1 MGICTAALVSISRP
15 QPGGAASSPARS
27 LVVCALIAFLGLALA
42 TEARAADESADVV
55 TEETVSSAT
64 EGESSTSGPDEATSV
79 PDEGET
85 PAAGSGDPSAEGTP
99 PVSEDPVAPVEAT
112 PPEAP
117 APQLPPA
124 DPAPSPSTPPSDGPP
139 GGEVP
144 APEPPP
150 AASPPVVVSPP
161 VVEPPVVEPPPLGEP
176 IVEAPADP
184 VAPPPAE
191 TPPTAGPHRGS
202 IVIRNDFSPQPAL
215 PPLLSSSTS
224 SVDGEL
230 ESVTWTGDRL
240 QRQSGP
246 RPETRNKGPAA
257 AVSVDGAPL
266 PPPIP
271 ARERAPT
278 GLYVSVGGQ
287 GGASSGGF
295 FVGMLAAAIA
305 LALAGQRLGSL
316 VSLSLAPPRR
326 TAFALRL
333 DRPD

>member
-1 MGICTAALVSISRP
+1 MGTSIAASVSISRP
-15 QPGGAASSPARS
+15 QPGGSASSRAARV
-27 LVVCALIAFLGLALA
+27 VVCALIAFLWFALA
-42 TEARAADESADVV
+42 TEARAADESADVATV
-55 TEETVSSAT
+55 ETVSSAT
-64 EGESSTSGPDEATSV
+64 EGESSTSGGP

-85 PAAGSGDPSAEGTP
+85 PAAGSSDPSADGTP
-99 PVSEDPVAPVEAT
+99 PVSEEPVPPPVEPIPT
-112 PPEAP
+112 EP
-117 APQLPPA
+117 APQPPPA
-124 DPAPSPSTPPSDGPP
+124 DPVPSPSTPPSDSPP
-139 GGEVP
+139 GGQPP
-144 APEPPP
+144 APELPPTP
-150 AASPPVVVSPP
+150 PPVVVSPP
-161 VVEPPVVEPPPLGEP
+161 VVEPPIDVPLPVVTPPLVDP
-176 IVEAPADP
+176 VVEAPADP

-191 TPPTAGPHRGS
+191 IPPTAGPPGS
-202 IVIRNDFSPQPAL
+202 IVISHDFSPQSAL
-215 PPLLSSSTS
+215 PPLLSSS

-240 QRQSGP
+240 QRRSGP
-246 RPETRNKGPAA
+246 RPETRNEGPAA

-271 ARERAPT
+271 ARERAPA
-278 GLYVSVGGQ
+278 GLYVSAGGP

>member
-1 MGICTAALVSISRP
+1 MGVCTAATVSIFRP
-15 QPGGAASSPARS
+15 HPGGWVSSHAG
-27 LVVCALIAFLGLALA
+27 VAVCALIAFLWLALA

-55 TEETVSSAT
+55 TVEIVGSAT
-64 EGESSTSGPDEATSV
+64 EGESSTSGT
-79 PDEGET
+79 
-85 PAAGSGDPSAEGTP
+85 AEGTP
-99 PVSEDPVAPVEAT
+99 PVSEDPVPPVEPT

-124 DPAPSPSTPPSDGPP
+124 DPVPSPSTPPSDGPP
-139 GGEVP
+139 GGQVP

-150 AASPPVVVSPP
+150 AASPPVVESP
-161 VVEPPVVEPPPLGEP
+161 VVEPPVVEPPVTPPPGEP
-176 IVEAPADP
+176 IVEVPADP

-191 TPPTAGPHRGS
+191 APPPAGPRQGS
-202 IVIRNDFSPQPAL
+202 IVIRNDFSPPPAL
-215 PPLLSSSTS
+215 PPLLSSSR
-224 SVDGEL
+224 VDGGL

-246 RPETRNKGPAA
+246 RPETRNEDPAA

-271 ARERAPT
+271 ARERAPS
-278 GLYVSVGGQ
+278 GLYVSSGGL